1 MKIAQV
7 APLIESVPPRKYG
20 GTERVVSYLTE
31 ELVRLGHE
39 VTLFASGDSR
49 TSARLKAVCPE
60 ALRWDSSIVNQH
72 APLSL
77 LLEKAFNSQE
87 KFDLI
92 HAHIGFLGF
101 PLARH
106 CTTPVLT
113 TLHDP
118 LDTPEAA
125 TVFHEFDDLPLVSIS
140 NAQRRPIPWANWQET
155 VYHGMP
161 HHLCTFHPQPGQY
174 LAFLGRITPVKRP
187 DHAIEIAKRVGIPLR
202 IAAKVDPTDRAYFKE
217 EIEPLLDHPLVEY
230 IGEINDSEKNT
241 FLGNAL
247 ALLAPIEVSEPF
259 GLVLIEAMASG
270 TPVVAYRRGSIPEI
284 IDEGITGFVC
294 DSLEQ
299 MVEAVHHIPR
309 LDRHRCRQVFE
320 ARFTANRMAQ
330 DYAQLYERLLDEST
344 PTINKRPVTLFPVT
358 DPWASSSLPSHWE
371 NKG

>member
-49 TSARLKAVCPE
+49 TSAHLKAVCPE
-60 ALRWDSSIVNQH
+60 ALRWDPSIVNPH

-77 LLEKAFNSQE
+77 LLEQAFNAQE

-92 HAHIGFLGF
+92 HSHIGFLGF

-106 CTTPVLT
+106 CATPVLT

-125 TVFHEFDDLPLVSIS
+125 AIFHEFDDLPAVSIS
-140 NAQRRPIPWANWQET
+140 DAQRRPIPWANWQGT

-161 HHLCTFHPQPGQY
+161 PQLCTFHPQPGQY

-202 IAAKVDPTDRAYFKE
+202 IAAKIDPTDRAYFKE

-230 IGEINDSEKNT
+230 IGEIDDSEKNT
-241 FLGNAL
+241 FLGKAM
-247 ALLAPIEVSEPF
+247 AGLAPIEVSEPF
-259 GLVLIEAMASG
+259 GLVLIEAMAAG
-270 TPVVAYRRGSIPEI
+270 TPVLAYQRGSIPEI

-299 MVEAVHHIPR
+299 MVEAVSQIPR

-320 ARFTANRMAQ
+320 ARFTVNRMTQ
-330 DYAQLYERLLDEST
+330 NYVQLYERLLENT
-344 PTINKRPVTLFPVT
+344 PTTNKRPVTLFPVT
-358 DPWASSSLPSHWE
+358 DPWTSSALPSRWE
-371 NKG
+371 DKR

>member
-20 GTERVVSYLTE
+20 GTERVASYLTE

-49 TSARLKAVCPE
+49 TEARLKAVCSE
-60 ALRWDSSIVNQH
+60 ALRWDASIVNQH

-77 LLEKAFNSQE
+77 LLEQAFNSQE

-92 HAHIGFLGF
+92 HSHIDFLGF
-101 PLARH
+101 PLARR
-106 CTTPVLT
+106 CPTPVLT
-113 TLHDP
+113 TLHGP
-118 LDTPEAA
+118 LNAPEIAA
-125 TVFHEFDDLPLVSIS
+125 IFHEFDDLPFVSIS
-140 NAQRRPIPWANWQET
+140 QAQRRPVPWANWQGT

-161 HHLCTFHPQPGQY
+161 RHLCTFHPQPGQY
-174 LAFLGRITPVKRP
+174 LAFLGRITREKRP

-217 EIEPLLDHPLVEY
+217 EIEPLLAHPLVEY
-230 IGEINDSEKNT
+230 VGEINDSEKNA

-247 ALLAPIEVSEPF
+247 ALLAPFEWAEPF

-270 TPVVAYRRGSIPEI
+270 TPVVAYRQGSIPEI
-284 IDEGITGFVC
+284 IDDGITGFVC
-294 DSLEQ
+294 DSLDQ
-299 MVEAVHHIPR
+299 MVAAVSQISR

-320 ARFTANRMAQ
+320 ARFTVERMAQ
-330 DYAQLYERLLDEST
+330 DYVQIYEHLLENT
-344 PTINKRPVTLFPVT
+344 PSLNKQPVTPFPVA
-358 DPWASSSLPSHWE
+358 DQRAASGLSSRWE